1 MALRLTSMHVM
12 DDEENE
18 NKRNGLSGV
27 NRLKAMK
34 EEQEDVPQ
42 PAANRNEP
50 ETEPT
55 GVARLQALKNGQ
67 KQTTVTPAPETP
79 SAVPA
84 SPAEP
89 AAQQGRIRP
98 GWDTAD
104 AAGASEAQDRR
115 EKPFTAAADNLRR
128 LNDAAGVNID
138 DLREDLTQRAAE
150 RDAADSALGQI
161 VEPWNRAN
169 ATAQNLRSQVAAY
182 ETKLGMLQDTM
193 DNSDDP
199 EERRRAQQESQA
211 LDLYYQKAQR
221 AAERY
226 ESRFNDL
233 NTQFQQLAIARNKAN
248 RALETGMEQYDTL
261 LSLGDKR
268 AANYE
273 QQARDL
279 RDWYN
284 AAYQSGMPNAWE
296 LQRQAE
302 NAEAKAAAERQNYA
316 EYLAKTKGEGY
327 ASRYLQG
334 IEDGNRAKA
343 EKASFG
349 EKVLNTVAGLGEN
362 FFSGV
367 GGAPWIFMAR
377 LMEIPEDALY
387 ALTGNEAFNQDAP
400 GRGPRTSQI
409 LQTNDPFRSD
419 AETRKQRAGSL
430 GGMLID
436 TGYAAGNMLGMTG
449 LAGQVTGALSN
460 TALMSK
466 LSSIAE
472 SSTLATSPAARRG
485 AQMAINALRSPG
497 NLGVSLSS
505 GVSSYSEALAN
516 GASFSQAM
524 ANGISKAVTEYVSN
538 RLFSGMPLENAPGE
552 KGYVTKAIE
561 FLADKLGKSEALAAF
576 NRTTGGKVL
585 GWIYDKAG
593 EGLEEVVTGLLDPI
607 IDRMTYDK
615 EADWLPKLDQLA
627 DEFLG
632 GMMLSL
638 LMSGGEAVLAPSMTR
653 AQIAE
658 DLVRQGV
665 PKAEARKYAGMIYK
679 DMKAA
684 ERAQKAVQ
692 EAAEAAAVPVE
703 AAANENTPPVP
714 GAVQEN
720 GPPVPQ
726 GVQNAPQ
733 TEQTAENAPPVPG
746 EAQNAAETPGT
757 AQGTEAI
764 PQAAAETAESPTGR
778 ARPEA
783 AMASEGQNTGEAPPH
798 TEGLRL
804 PTAQETSAPAPER
817 VNLLAN
823 NGTEG
828 TNNGTAAAENTG
840 ADISDRNGRRGP
852 GERTR
857 REAAKLARETK
868 EWRALPQQDKAAG
881 RQAHADDLQ
890 LEAVDARSLGVTSAA
905 AESTVRVYPR
915 SEWEP
920 DLQRIAARVEKATG
934 QNVTFVLGQIRVD
947 NNGKPMSVRGVNTG
961 RGIIVQAD
969 ALGVSAEKIATHEA
983 YHSFSRMDPA
993 LSARVLKQIRK
1004 DFPENRLRQ
1013 IAETY
1018 LAKMNGIVDLES
1030 TDQAVLARAL
1040 EQVREEICADAYAGI
1055 NAFAAKADEY
1065 TEPTRKAVS
1074 ESRNR
1079 QTAEATERTT
1089 GPPDAQYSV
1098 SDSDAEY
1105 MAAVEAGDMETYN
1118 RTALVTEDTV
1128 DKWLKDYAAKSSPK
1142 YAQAYITRM
1151 TPKQFVDLTTST
1163 TGRLLIGNQTGALD
1177 AEKLIEATR
1186 DQPLQIRISDGEVIG
1201 HEGRHRATALSRA
1214 GVESIPVLVFD
1225 SSNKYSKTDVPEM
1238 TLQGQDFGHT
1248 RSYATETLRDLIPLS
1263 YENRDRIVQEYGT
1276 QPATERMQ
1284 EKYNGQNT
1292 IRFSTADDEEYIPES
1307 AAEYGQMKRQGKV
1320 KAPKIRRPVS
1330 RSRATIAKADLKKN
1344 LLGMYSIPAGSK
1356 AELGTMID
1364 ALADRYIREGTID
1377 ENDRRELLDKLYA
1390 SGVVFQE
1397 ADDSFQAVRDMV
1409 RNGRIYVSDKAKTNW
1424 QDTDYND
1431 FRRQAMA
1438 EGIYLV
1444 NDETARGWDSWNAE
1458 LAEAFPGIF
1467 DANEYDPRTALERIV
1482 QVARE
1487 GRGEKLSLAEYA
1499 AQMAGVEYATEDDMM
1514 DNLER
1519 QADYALRTFGEKANL
1534 EIYLKDRTGRMIA
1547 QERQRMGELRD
1558 QAVQKER
1565 ERGDKRVE
1573 AAKEWGQE
1581 LLSQERAREIK
1592 RRQQEREHRKEV
1604 AQRLRERQNM
1614 RELQQKTLKQLQ
1626 WLSKNRNKFPG
1637 DLQGEVNKILEDID
1651 IYAASIAE
1659 EMHIDR
1665 KTGKTWKELR
1675 DIYEAAKKN
1684 DPNFMPSAELER
1696 IVARLDY
1703 KKIGDLDI
1711 GALNDLYKAA
1721 VGLRTE
1727 LYNRNNMIEDE
1738 LHSTFAEVYDAVKEE
1753 MQETPGGYQ
1762 TGVKGLID
1770 TFMSEAQLTPMNR
1783 FQRMAGWNPNS
1794 RWYGMAKMLEKG
1806 EREQRRFQTEAAKQL
1821 APVLEQ
1827 YEDWARRAD
1836 GQGKNATWYE
1846 IKVPES
1852 WEYHMGDKPVFSDKT
1867 VTVYMTPA
1875 QKVHMYLE
1883 SKNLDNLRHME
1894 GGRTFADKE
1903 LYSKGKRAEAFAQG
1917 TTVKLL
1923 PETVKNIV
1931 SDLTEEEQALAN
1943 ALEAFYNNYSKQE
1956 INRVSNILYGYD
1968 KAMGGYYAPIYT
1980 NNNYT
1985 KSEPGIF
1992 DLTAEGVGNL
2002 KSRTVSANPS
2012 LNLSAFDAFAKS
2024 VDKTGRFVG
2033 LSIPIRNLNTLMNW
2047 REQGNSTKEIL
2058 DHKWGEK
2065 TTQWVEDLMTELQS
2079 GKERDNS
2086 IIETLTNTA
2095 LSKYISSVFGANPSI
2110 VAKQFASHPLAA
2122 TYLKWDNLLRGLMHV
2137 GQADPELISKY
2148 TGELDYRMLGY
2159 ATPET
2164 AQIKDNPGILLRKG
2178 PINFL
2183 FGGGAITWMD
2193 GFTVRSLW
2201 SASEEKV
2208 SREQPDLE
2216 IGTQEQINAGQSP
2229 YYQAVAREF
2238 EEAVSRSQPMYDTM
2252 HRSDIMRE
2260 TNPIT
2265 RAFTLFKTVPQ
2276 QEYNMLRQTVGEAAY
2291 YKRIG
2296 ADAETQ
2302 AEARQKAGR
2311 AFAGILIGNLMI
2323 DIVTFLNA
2331 LWKNKGKKFRDEDG
2345 KITAQ
2350 SVAAGLAKQYIRDA
2364 AGLAIGGD
2372 VAADVLSSILFGDK
2386 WYGLEMPGLE
2396 QLGSILEQSVNA
2408 GKTVQK
2414 LVADSIDI
2422 LQNGGDWGQ
2431 YMADHKE
2438 EYINAVDQI
2447 VSILAT
2453 YGTGLPIEN
2462 VKAYLLGGVQW
2473 ISPQIKTAYDDLM
2486 KKADKSGLKG
2496 LKGASLETR
2505 TMHIFQDR
2513 AGDADASTVGTI
2525 AGLYAAG
2532 YTDAVP
2538 AAIAGSYT
2546 INGETRSLNAADEQ
2560 QYSAAWQDAVSGTLD
2575 RITRDVNFRAADQQT
2590 QAKALNTL
2598 YDLATQEAKAAVWP
2612 DYEPDAYIQTAKDL
2626 ERDAGIPLE
2635 EWLPIRTV
2643 IGTFTTE
2650 RDASGKEIR
2659 GKSKKDKVA
2668 QYING
2673 LKQYSRDQKDALWAA
2688 AGYKNPEDTAWHGG
2702 SSGRGKTYSMGGLR
2716 LPTPERREPIS
2727 SGLRLPSTPAAKPSS
2742 GGLRLK

>member
-1 MALRLTSMHVM
+1 MALRLTSMRVM

-18 NKRNGLSGV
+18 NKRTGLSGV

-34 EEQEDVPQ
+34 EEQKDVPQ
-42 PAANRNEP
+42 PAANRSEP

-67 KQTTVTPAPETP
+67 KQTTVTPVPETP
-79 SAVPA
+79 AMETPA
-84 SPAEP
+84 P

-104 AAGASEAQDRR
+104 AAGASDAQDRR
-115 EKPFTAAADNLRR
+115 EKPITTMLNSAVDRMHR
-128 LNDAAGVNID
+128 LNDAAGLDVD
-138 DLREDLTQRAAE
+138 TLREDLTQRAAE

-193 DNSDDP
+193 ANSDDP
-199 EERRRAQQESQA
+199 EERRRAQQEARA
-211 LDLYYQKAQR
+211 LDLGYQKAQR

-226 ESRFNDL
+226 ESRYNDL

-273 QQARDL
+273 QQAREL
-279 RDWYN
+279 RDRYN

-387 ALTGNEAFNQDAP
+387 AITGNEAFNQDAP

-419 AETRKQRAGSL
+419 AEARKQRAGSL

-638 LMSGGEAVLAPSMTR
+638 LMSGGEAVLAPSVTR

-692 EAAEAAAVPVE
+692 EATEAGITEAPEEAAAPME

-733 TEQTAENAPPVPG
+733 AEQTAENAPPVPG
-746 EAQNAAETPGT
+746 EVRNAAETPGT

-804 PTAQETSAPAPER
+804 PTAQETLAPAPER

-823 NGTEG
+823 NGTEE

-840 ADISDRNGRRGP
+840 ADVSDRNGRRGP

-857 REAAKLARETK
+857 RETAKLARETK

-905 AESTVRVYPR
+905 EGSTVRVYPR

-993 LSARVLKQIRK
+993 LSAKVLKQIRK

-1065 TEPTRKAVS
+1065 TAQARQTVT

-1079 QTAEATERTT
+1079 QTAAATERRT
-1089 GPPDAQYSV
+1089 GPPEGYSA
-1098 SDSDAEY
+1098 SDEDVRYS
-1105 MAAVEAGDMETYN
+1105 AADEEKNSGDKKNAG
-1118 RTALVTEDTV
+1118 
-1128 DKWLKDYAAKSSPK
+1128 
-1142 YAQAYITRM
+1142 
-1151 TPKQFVDLTTST
+1151 
-1163 TGRLLIGNQTGALD
+1163 
-1177 AEKLIEATR
+1177 
-1186 DQPLQIRISDGEVIG
+1186 
-1201 HEGRHRATALSRA
+1201 
-1214 GVESIPVLVFD
+1214 
-1225 SSNKYSKTDVPEM
+1225 
-1238 TLQGQDFGHT
+1238 
-1248 RSYATETLRDLIPLS
+1248 
-1263 YENRDRIVQEYGT
+1263 
-1276 QPATERMQ
+1276 
-1284 EKYNGQNT
+1284 
-1292 IRFSTADDEEYIPES
+1292 EEYIPES
-1307 AAEYGQMKRQGKV
+1307 AAEYEQMKRQGKV

-1330 RSRATIAKADLKKN
+1330 KSRATIAKADLKKN

-1364 ALADRYIREGTID
+1364 ALADRYIREGRID

-1467 DANEYDPRTALERIV
+1467 DANEYDPREALERIV

-1573 AAKEWGQE
+1573 AAKERGQE

-1806 EREQRRFQTEAAKQL
+1806 EREQRRFVTEAAKQL

-1827 YEDWARRAD
+1827 YADWARRAD

-1846 IKVPES
+1846 IKVPAS
-1852 WEYHMGDKPVFSDKT
+1852 WEYHMGDKPVFSEET

-2065 TTQWVEDLMTELQS
+2065 TTQWVENLMTELQS

-2164 AQIKDNPGILLRKG
+2164 AQIKDNPGILQRKG

-2302 AEARQKAGR
+2302 AEARQRAGR

-2422 LQNGGDWGQ
+2422 FQNGGDWGQ

-2473 ISPQIKTAYDDLM
+2473 ISPQIKTAYDDIM

-2513 AGDADASTVGTI
+2513 AGDADASTVETI

-2546 INGETRSLNAADEQ
+2546 INGETRNLNAADEQ

-2590 QAKALNTL
+2590 QAKTLKTL
-2598 YDLATQEAKAAVWP
+2598 YDLASQEANAAVWP
-2612 DYEPDAYIQTAKDL
+2612 DYEPDAYIQTANDL
-2626 ERDAGIPLE
+2626 ERNAGIPLE

-2643 IGTFTTE
+2643 IETFTTE
-2650 RDASGKEIR
+2650 RDASGKDIR

-2727 SGLRLPSTPAAKPSS
+2727 SGLRLQSAPAARPSS